1 MIQILL
7 FSVIAFRYGAVNVFT
22 VPFLPKNLINRGFLE
37 GPYCPIY
44 GVGALLVISLLLP
57 YKQHPVTLFIAGT
70 ILVTTLEYITSWLM
84 EIMFHTR
91 WWDYSNYRFN
101 INGRVCLLNAILF
114 GIMALVVCYGIHPV
128 ILDLLQKL
136 THTQQW
142 IIGSLLSIG
151 FLADLVTTT
160 FALLR
165 KNADFRAVET
175 SIHTL
180 RTLFKQANIF
190 PQEEPLSQTI
200 QRILDSTDAD
210 EILLAHIQELRNK
223 IQLFR
228 SHQKHTV
235 KRLKKAFPHHRE
247 NRKEI
252 FERISQVLDEH
263 RK

>member
-1 MIQILL
+1 M
-7 FSVIAFRYGAVNVFT
+7 NVFT
-22 VPFLPKNLINRGFLE
+22 VPFLPKKILLNRGIFRRT
-37 GPYCPIY
+37 
-44 GVGALLVISLLLP
+44 LLSYLWSRSFIGYFLLLP

-190 PQEEPLSQTI
+190 PQEEPLFT
-200 QRILDSTDAD
+200 
-210 EILLAHIQELRNK
+210 N
-223 IQLFR
+223 
-228 SHQKHTV
+228 
-235 KRLKKAFPHHRE
+235 PY
-247 NRKEI
+247 KE
-252 FERISQVLDEH
+252 F
-263 RK
+263 

>member
-7 FSVIAFRYGAVNVFT
+7 FFCYS
-22 VPFLPKNLINRGFLE
+22 FLGWCCECVYCSIPAKKFINRGFLE

-136 THTQQW
+136 IHCCVKTDTYTAMDHRQ
-142 IIGSLLSIG
+142 
-151 FLADLVTTT
+151 LVKYW
-160 FALLR
+160 FSCR
-165 KNADFRAVET
+165 PCHNNICT
-175 SIHTL
+175 SSKKC
-180 RTLFKQANIF
+180 RFQ
-190 PQEEPLSQTI
+190 SS
-200 QRILDSTDAD
+200 RD
-210 EILLAHIQELRNK
+210 
-223 IQLFR
+223 
-228 SHQKHTV
+228 KHSYTSY
-235 KRLKKAFPHHRE
+235 F
-247 NRKEI
+247 I
-252 FERISQVLDEH
+252 
-263 RK
+263 